1 MHQALGGI
9 FAQVAVSSL
18 CAIMIFFSLTSY
30 FRTKKAMHEMRENM
44 YCAKIPTFTVQ
55 LCIYVNLVS
64 VSVSEWYC
72 NYSVSSKLIT
82 RIPNYSQQGVTA
94 ILGAHRVGAS
104 FLQGSLVFWSS
115 ALDRILLVTCISLK

>member
-1 MHQALGGI
+1 
-9 FAQVAVSSL
+9 
-18 CAIMIFFSLTSY
+18 
-30 FRTKKAMHEMRENM
+30 MHEMRENM

-82 RIPNYSQQGVTA
+82 RIPNYS
-94 ILGAHRVGAS
+94 LGCVPMFWA
-104 FLQGSLVFWSS
+104 FLHK
-115 ALDRILLVTCISLK
+115 VTCGLG